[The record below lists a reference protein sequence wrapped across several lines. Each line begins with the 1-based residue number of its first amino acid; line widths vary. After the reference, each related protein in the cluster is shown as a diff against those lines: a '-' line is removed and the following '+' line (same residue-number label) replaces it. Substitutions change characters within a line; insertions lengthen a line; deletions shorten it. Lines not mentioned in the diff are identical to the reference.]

1 MREENI
7 KSLKDILL
15 EAMRYYD
22 FTVEKLSQLTSIS
35 EIYIEALI
43 QEKFELLPPAPYVRG
58 YIKKIAQV
66 LNLDGDQ
73 LWQDFLKN
81 SKKIKKSGE
90 NDKLPPNRFLV
101 KRKSFSF
108 LILILI
114 IIFVFVFYFLA
125 NGKFFNKLQIDF
137 FNLKENEIVVSDN
150 SFVFQGKINPRNFLT
165 INNQNVIINEDGSFE
180 HKVELKPGLNVFEF
194 KIKNSLGDNKVVL
207 KQIYYQEKDKK
218 SEEIKNNEEET
229 SQN

>member
-165 INNQNVIINEDGSFE
+165 INNQNVIINEDSSFE